1 MHTSEYIKFSIVVDS
16 APNVVDSRHDSLPS
30 PGVEMESL
38 QERVLVHLR
47 DLILKGEFA
56 SGERLG
62 EVALAERLNAS
73 RTPVRLALATLEQEG
88 LVEPSTSGGYVMRR
102 ITATEISDAIA
113 VRGHLEGMAARLVAE
128 HGVSR
133 QLSNA
138 LHECLRAGDRA
149 LEKMELEL
157 DDYASYTDMNT
168 RFHHLIMEGSGN
180 SALIRAIEMNNRLPF
195 AAASAMLPMQSK
207 ITEGRQFLFLAHRQ
221 HHSLV
226 QAMEKGEG
234 ARAQALA
241 TEHVNIA
248 QTNLVY
254 ALERPE
260 ASIKMAPAFRLVAEA
275 VR

>member
-1 MHTSEYIKFSIVVDS
+1 
-16 APNVVDSRHDSLPS
+16 
-30 PGVEMESL
+30 MESL

-207 ITEGRQFLFLAHRQ
+207 ITEGRQFLFWRIV
-221 HHSLV
+221 SITV
-226 QAMEKGEG
+226 WCRRWKKEK
-234 ARAQALA
+234 
-241 TEHVNIA
+241 V
-248 QTNLVY
+248 
-254 ALERPE
+254 P
-260 ASIKMAPAFRLVAEA
+260 APRRSQLNM
-275 VR
+275 

>member
-1 MHTSEYIKFSIVVDS
+1 
-16 APNVVDSRHDSLPS
+16 
-30 PGVEMESL
+30 MESL

-62 EVALAERLNAS
+62 EVALAERLKAS
-73 RTPVRLALATLEQEG
+73 RTPVRLALATLAQEG

-102 ITATEISDAIA
+102 ITATEIVDAIG

-128 HGVSR
+128 HGVPR

-138 LHECLRAGDRA
+138 LHECLKAGDRA
-149 LEKMELEL
+149 LEKTKLDL
-157 DDYASYTDMNT
+157 DDYATYTDMNT
-168 RFHHLIMEGSGN
+168 RFHQLFVEASGN

-195 AAASAMLPMQSK
+195 AAASAMLPMQST
-207 ITEGRQFLFLAHRQ
+207 IEEDRQFLFVAHRQ

-226 QAMEKGEG
+226 QAMERGEG
-234 ARAQALA
+234 ARAQAIA

-248 QTNLVY
+248 QTNLAY

-260 ASIKMAPAFRLVAEA
+260 ASIKMAPAFRLVAQA
-275 VR
+275 VL